1 VPSGGLYDELQ
12 RANKR
17 STRLLLAGGVLIIA
31 VLVWIIVGIAT
42 GGAPL
47 YDPILGLSV
56 TAIGT
61 VVGLLLTF
69 IAYRSGP
76 TVALRASKA
85 RPVSRQEAPEL
96 HNLLDEVCVS
106 AGIAGNK
113 PKLYIVDDPAP
124 NAFATGLKLEDS
136 HIAVTTGLV
145 ERLPRYELRAVL
157 AHEVAHILNDDIRAV
172 TVAVATAGLVAL
184 LADVMVRMLWLGG
197 GRGGRRGGGNQ
208 GGGAQVIFLVLG
220 LVALVLAPLAAQ
232 LIRFAVSRQRE
243 YLADATAA
251 DVLRDPQ
258 SMVNALRRIGGDQTS
273 LRNFEVATAHLW
285 FEEPNDTQSKGSDK
299 REGKAAKMARR
310 FATHPSMKERIE
322 RLATLNAGT
331 VSVDAP
337 LPPSPYQQ
345 RQAQQD
351 PGQGGGQGGRGGTG
365 RSGPPGNLPFPG
377 FPPPPG
383 AGPGGPQGGTPP
395 PPPPGA
401 PRG

>member
-1 VPSGGLYDELQ
+1 MPSGGLYDELQ

-17 STRLLLAGGVLIIA
+17 ATRLLLAGGVVIIA
-31 VLVWIIVGIAT
+31 VLIWVIVGIA
-42 GGAPL
+42 APQL
-47 YDPILGLSV
+47 ALDPVMAVGV
-56 TAIGT
+56 TAVGT
-61 VVGLLLTF
+61 VVGLLMTF

-76 TVALRASKA
+76 SIALRASKA

-106 AGIAGNK
+106 AGISGNK
-113 PKLYIVDDPAP
+113 PKLYIVDDPSP

-157 AHEVAHILNDDIRAV
+157 AHEVAHILNDDIKAV

-184 LADVMVRMLWLGG
+184 LADVIVRMMWLGG
-197 GRGGRRGGGNQ
+197 GRRRGGGNQ

-251 DVLRDPQ
+251 EVLRDPQ
-258 SMVNALRRIGGDQTS
+258 SMVNALRRIGGDDTS

-285 FEEPNDTQSKGSDK
+285 FEEPNETQSKGSK
-299 REGKAAKMARR
+299 KEGKAAKMARR

-331 VSVDAP
+331 VQVDAP
-337 LPPSPYQQ
+337 LPPPPQ
-345 RQAQQD
+345 RA
-351 PGQGGGQGGRGGTG
+351 T
-365 RSGPPGNLPFPG
+365 
-377 FPPPPG
+377 PPPPS
-383 AGPGGPQGGTPP
+383 AGQRQPGGTRPGSP

-401 PRG
+401 PPQGRQGPGGLPPFPGR